1 MQTPE
6 TNVTLTDE
14 QANAVDLFK
23 TSQSLK
29 ISAFAGTGKTS
40 TLTAVAKSTQK
51 SGLYLAFNKS
61 VAAEASTKFPRS
73 VDCRTMH
80 SLAFRA
86 VSSVYRE
93 NASKLTQS
101 LHGNHVAKLLE
112 IEEISVGNITLKPRS
127 LAFLTAKT
135 VQRFCQS
142 GDDELIVR
150 HVPLSGKLQV
160 LEPQHQAE
168 FKEYVSKLA
177 AHLWDRMRDP
187 KSEVP
192 LGHDGYLKLWSLS
205 KPQLNYDF
213 LLLDEAQDTNEAV
226 LSVLRLQDSH
236 LTLVGDRHQ
245 QIYEW
250 RGAINAMA
258 SVETEAE
265 AVLTQSFRFGDSV
278 AEAATSILRILRETR
293 TVIGNPTRDTRI
305 AAAGR
310 TGTILCRTNAGVV
323 AVVID
328 ALAEHRRP
336 HVVGGVTDLIRML
349 EDVSKLKRSIP
360 AECPEFF
367 GFKDW
372 PEVVDFTQSEE
383 GESLRS
389 FVKIVLANGELAL
402 IEKLGSVSREE
413 EGADLIVSTGHKAKG
428 REWDSVTLSSDFEP
442 RLNKDHP
449 PKQVLN
455 QEEARLLYVAAT
467 RARKLLVVPSR
478 LAEKWNVPPAPAAP
492 AGAAVRVSA
501 PAVTS
506 GTPTRPRPDLPSFAK
521 VVPPAVAATTQS
533 VVRPG
538 STTDRPA
545 SGMNPQIP
553 RASAVQSAS
562 SPRMGPTAPVPQ
574 PQSGLLSSI
583 FRILQGKK

>member
-1 MQTPE
+1 LI
-6 TNVTLTDE
+6 LTDE

-23 TSQSLK
+23 TSNSLK

-61 VAAEASTKFPRS
+61 IAAEASTKFHRS

-86 VSSVYRE
+86 IPSVYQG
-93 NASKLTQS
+93 NTAKLTRS
-101 LHGNHVAKLLE
+101 LHGNHVAQLLD
-112 IEEISVGNITLKPRS
+112 IEEIAVGNITLKPRS

-142 GDDELIVR
+142 GDDELVVR
-150 HVPLSGKLQV
+150 HVPLSGKLQ
-160 LEPQHQAE
+160 LLDPKYQDE

-177 AHLWDRMRDP
+177 AHLWDRMLDP
-187 KSEVP
+187 ASEAP

-205 KPQLNYDF
+205 KPHLNYDF
-213 LLLDEAQDTNEAV
+213 LMLDEAQDTNEAV

-265 AVLTQSFRFGDSV
+265 ASLTRSFRFGDSV
-278 AEAATSILRILRETR
+278 AEAATSILRLLGETR
-293 TVIGNPTRDTRI
+293 TVLGNPDRDTRI

-323 AVVID
+323 AVVVD
-328 ALAEHRRP
+328 ALAENRSP

-349 EDVSKLKRSIP
+349 EDVSKLKCSIP

-372 PEVVDFTQSEE
+372 SEVVDFAESDE

-389 FVKIVLANGELAL
+389 FVKIVLTHGEATL
-402 IEKLGSVSREE
+402 IQKLRSVSREE
-413 EGADLIVSTGHKAKG
+413 EGSDLIVSTAHKAKG
-428 REWDSVTLSSDFEP
+428 REWDSVTLFSDFDP
-442 RLNKDHP
+442 RLNKDKP

-467 RARKLLVVPSR
+467 RAQKLLIVPPR
-478 LAEKWNVPPAPAAP
+478 LAEKWNVPPAPAAVT
-492 AGAAVRVSA
+492 VRVSA

-506 GTPTRPRPDLPSFAK
+506 GTPTKPLPKLPSFAK
-521 VVPPAVAATTQS
+521 VITPSPPAASQKEIDPDPTSDLPSSSRNQKIPAAPVAQS
-533 VVRPG
+533 VISPHTAHIARA
-538 STTDRPA
+538 PA
-545 SGMNPQIP
+545 SPP
-553 RASAVQSAS
+553 
-562 SPRMGPTAPVPQ
+562 
-574 PQSGLLSSI
+574 GLLSSI
-583 FRILQGKK
+583 FSLFLGKK